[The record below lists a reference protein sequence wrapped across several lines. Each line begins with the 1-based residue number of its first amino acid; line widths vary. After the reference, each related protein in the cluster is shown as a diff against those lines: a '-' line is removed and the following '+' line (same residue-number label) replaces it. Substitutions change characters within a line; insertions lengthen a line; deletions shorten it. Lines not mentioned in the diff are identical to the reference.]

1 MENNII
7 IILLLVTVSF
17 TLLIDLLLSYLF
29 LFDKMENKIFKIIKT
44 DNKTLKKKKNKNI
57 EQIEILH
64 LYLIICSFLTII
76 SLLFVYSNKKKLL
89 RLFERNINYLKSY
102 LILYIIFILPF
113 IIYNSNIKY
122 NIFEFEKVNN

>member
-7 IILLLVTVSF
+7 IILLLVSVSF

-29 LFDKMENKIFKIIKT
+29 LFDKMEDKIFEIVKK
-44 DNKTLKKKKNKNI
+44 DNETLTKEKDKNS
-57 EQIEILH
+57 EQLAILQ
-64 LYLIICSFLTII
+64 LYFIICAFLTII

-89 RLFERNINYLKSY
+89 RLFERKRNYLKSY

-113 IIYNSNIKY
+113 VIYNSNIKY
-122 NIFEFEKVNN
+122 NIFKFKKDNN